1 KDSTS
6 TQFLTI
12 PSRFINIQGRI
23 QRRKTI
29 SPPPN
34 LFHRVQNRMP
44 SNPRAILLKK
54 IPTFLLCKPSQSSPP
69 PLQHFGWNKYD
80 EASSY
85 HHQSLSGQTAPGDPR
100 PVPNPNGFVYC
111 CQRHVSAI
119 TDHLLNTPAS
129 PVDQLFPNP
138 SR

>member
-1 KDSTS
+1 
-6 TQFLTI
+6 
-12 PSRFINIQGRI
+12 

-44 SNPRAILLKK
+44 SNPRTILLKK

-69 PLQHFGWNKYD
+69 PLQHFGWNKLD
-80 EASSY
+80 QDSSY
-85 HHQSLSGQTAPGDPR
+85 QQVYISLGQTAPVGPR
-100 PVPNPNGFVYC
+100 PVPNSNGFVC
-111 CQRHVSAI
+111 CCHRHVSAI
-119 TDHLLNTPAS
+119 TDHQSNTPAS

-138 SR
+138 SQ